1 MAFDHEN
8 GGIIVEVIAAKI
20 CYGVIDIDHEVLGGQ
35 RRTTSHYGGKA
46 LQPEFFAKP
55 VPCLRNAIGI
65 KNHHVTGHK
74 VGRGQFTNFFWR

>member
-20 CYGVIDIDHEVLGGQ
+20 CCGVIDIDHEVLGGE

-55 VPCLRNAIGI
+55 VPCLRDAIGI

-74 VGRGQFTNFFWR
+74 IGRGQFTNFFWR